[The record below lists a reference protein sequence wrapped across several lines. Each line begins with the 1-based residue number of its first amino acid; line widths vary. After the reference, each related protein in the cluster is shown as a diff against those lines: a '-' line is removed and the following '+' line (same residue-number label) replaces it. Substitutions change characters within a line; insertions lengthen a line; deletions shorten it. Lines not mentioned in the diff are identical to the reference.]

1 LLWHDECVPDEPT
14 SEQIRREAEK
24 LRDIAV
30 ELMEHAATL
39 IAKSAEL
46 EKRILDRDKP
56 KPSKKRMQ

>member
-1 LLWHDECVPDEPT
+1 LLWHDECVPDGPT